1 MDPDAIKQ
9 AYLIFRSD
17 PKNIKLKDQ
26 YFCNQQGIAVK
37 TLDRIKD
44 ENPDIEAMLD
54 NIEVTD
60 EEVNT
65 KTAKFVRAALDKVIT
80 EGASVKSV
88 EGLLNAL
95 VAYMKQRALDA
106 GRPTEIITIKEAELK
121 KKTPQERYELLMS
134 YLRRPSN

>member
-1 MDPDAIKQ
+1 M
-9 AYLIFRSD
+9 
-17 PKNIKLKDQ
+17 
-26 YFCNQQGIAVK
+26 
-37 TLDRIKD
+37 
-44 ENPDIEAMLD
+44 
-54 NIEVTD
+54 
-60 EEVNT
+60 NT

-106 GRPTEIITIKEAELK
+106 GRPTEIIKIKEEELK
-121 KKTPQERYELLMS
+121 KKTPQERYEILMS